1 MAAEAHQKLQKRR
14 LRHTLLLQLDV
25 DINIFADKGGAST
38 MDRYGNVLPIV
49 RGVPSLGFD
58 GGIAPLVDLECYGD
72 TSRYFHA
79 SQLHNN
85 NAALPR
91 AFGSELTTSA
101 GMQEQSGDDNCDI
114 HHIDARTAKLSYG
127 GIAPPQN

>member
-1 MAAEAHQKLQKRR
+1 
-14 LRHTLLLQLDV
+14 
-25 DINIFADKGGAST
+25 
-38 MDRYGNVLPIV
+38 MDQYGNVLPII

-58 GGIAPLVDLECYGD
+58 GGIAPLVDLECYD

-91 AFGSELTTSA
+91 AFGSELAVSKGLQDTS
-101 GMQEQSGDDNCDI
+101 GNVDV
-114 HHIDARTAKLSYG
+114 HHIDARTANLSYG

>member
-1 MAAEAHQKLQKRR
+1 
-14 LRHTLLLQLDV
+14 
-25 DINIFADKGGAST
+25 
-38 MDRYGNVLPIV
+38 MDQYGNVLPIV

-58 GGIAPLVDLECYGD
+58 GGIAPLVDYD
-72 TSRYFHA
+72 YFRTS
-79 SQLHNN
+79 NT
-85 NAALPR
+85 LPR

-101 GMQEQSGDDNCDI
+101 GLQEQSGTTCDI